1 MIFVINNLK
10 YDTDK
15 MELVSDKIKYTYTW
29 TSIIGMEMKSSGK
42 DVKLFRSK
50 KNNWLLT
57 YRTDYDS
64 RAKALNEAECKE
76 LLLRYDLEKYE
87 ELFGELEEA

>member
-15 MELVSDKIKYTYTW
+15 MELVSDEIKYTYTW
-29 TSIIGMEMKSSGK
+29 TSIVGMEMRSSGK

-57 YRTDYDS
+57 YKTDYDV
-64 RAKALNEAECKE
+64 RGKDLNEAEVKK

>member
-1 MIFVINNLK
+1 MLFVINNLK

-64 RAKALNEAECKE
+64 RAKVLNEAECKE